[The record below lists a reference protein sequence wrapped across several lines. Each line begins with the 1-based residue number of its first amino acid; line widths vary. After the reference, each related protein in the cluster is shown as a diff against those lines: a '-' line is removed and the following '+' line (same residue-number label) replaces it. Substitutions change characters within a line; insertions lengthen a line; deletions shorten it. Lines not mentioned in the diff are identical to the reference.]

1 MRAMVSAMVFA
12 TISSYDAAHADSS
25 TASAARAPQS
35 AKMLDNILQQPR
47 TSKSDEV
54 FRKSAPPPGTVRLS
68 NRALAVVKSFM
79 HGVRRAMP
87 EGDQI
92 AWIGWV
98 KDQAV
103 KGPNDTNWTS
113 HGAGWVLGAYPRAQV
128 PPDIIDTVRGVE
140 IVFTTNDDP
149 SSLTGKT
156 IDVAN
161 HKFFVHD

>member
-1 MRAMVSAMVFA
+1 MKAMVSAIVFA
-12 TISSYDAAHADSS
+12 TICSYSAAHADSS
-25 TASAARAPQS
+25 TSSAARTAQG
-35 AKMLDNILQQPR
+35 AKVFDNILQQPR
-47 TSKSDEV
+47 TPKSDEV
-54 FRKSAPPPGTVRLS
+54 FRKSAPPPGSVRLS

-103 KGPNDTNWTS
+103 KGPNDTNWTRHDS
-113 HGAGWVLGAYPRAQV
+113 GWVLGAYSRAQL
-128 PPDIIDTVRGVE
+128 PPDVIDTVRGVE

-161 HKFFVHD
+161 HKFFVRD

>member
-1 MRAMVSAMVFA
+1 
-12 TISSYDAAHADSS
+12 
-25 TASAARAPQS
+25 
-35 AKMLDNILQQPR
+35 L
-47 TSKSDEV
+47 
-54 FRKSAPPPGTVRLS
+54 
-68 NRALAVVKSFM
+68 
-79 HGVRRAMP
+79 HGVRRAAP

-113 HGAGWVLGAYPRAQV
+113 HGPGWVLGTYSRAQV
-128 PPDIIDTVRGVE
+128 PPDVIDTVRGVE

-161 HKFFVHD
+161 HKFFVRD